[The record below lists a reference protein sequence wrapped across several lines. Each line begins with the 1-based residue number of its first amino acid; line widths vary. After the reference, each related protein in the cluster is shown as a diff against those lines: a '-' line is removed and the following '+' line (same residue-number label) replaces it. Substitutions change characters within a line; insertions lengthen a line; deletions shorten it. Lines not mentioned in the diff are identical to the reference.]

1 MMSADRL
8 VRDLVGRCPGSVVV
22 ALPGASCCQ
31 RAGCDTVSGVSLN
44 SLVITGQQS
53 GLPGGGVQGI
63 GPFSVA
69 CSGVQDT
76 QEWVVN
82 TSATVPV
89 PTIAA
94 GYAANAAGVLLIPP
108 SGGSVAWSF
117 KTTVGDTGIH
127 GDQTTPTFLNFD
139 AANQPANI
147 YLTSASSVI
156 IVVQFI

>member
-1 MMSADRL
+1 M
-8 VRDLVGRCPGSVVV
+8 
-22 ALPGASCCQ
+22 
-31 RAGCDTVSGVSLN
+31 SLN

-76 QEWVVN
+76 NSWTVN

-89 PTIAA
+89 PTTAA
-94 GYAANAAGVLLIPP
+94 GALLIPP
-108 SGGSVAWSF
+108 AGGTVAWSF